1 MWRISD
7 MWRILDLLLYKN
19 SRDYILK
26 NFPTLGSVGTL
37 AVIQGATVAE
47 W

>member
-1 MWRISD
+1 MADKIDKRISD
-7 MWRILDLLLYKN
+7 YKN
-19 SRDYILK
+19 RRDHILK